1 MKTVTFYTNKEDQEL
16 YEFANTINFQKF
28 VKLELKM
35 FKRTIEGM
43 KKAGYRNTTIQK
55 VMEMEI
61 YKGDGNGNIQ
71 N

>member
-28 VKLELKM
+28 VKQQLKALINSREYICKT
-35 FKRTIEGM
+35 FANVVKDFFH
-43 KKAGYRNTTIQK
+43 KD
-55 VMEMEI
+55 
-61 YKGDGNGNIQ
+61 GDNNGNIQ